1 MFGTVKVK
9 IDTDLWK
16 KIKAYSA
23 AAGYSSPTEFVNHAL
38 EKEFA
43 LFEEAE
49 TDEEIRNKL
58 KGLGYL
64 K

>member
-16 KIKAYSA
+16 KIKAYA
-23 AAGYSSPTEFVNHAL
+23 AVAGYSSPVEFVNHAL

>member
-1 MFGTVKVK
+1 MFGTVKIK
-9 IDTDLWK
+9 IDTGLWI
-16 KIKAYSA
+16 KIKAYAA

-38 EKEFA
+38 EKQFA
-43 LFEEAE
+43 LYEEAE

-58 KGLGYL
+58 KGLGYI